1 MIAGAVT
8 AVPQTAAKRL
18 MATGF
23 SPATRAHSQPSNSS
37 VKHRARW
44 LVPLLLA
51 ASLSL
56 AAVDTDYS
64 SAKQKFDRIESD
76 QLHPGARVQLTAR
89 ELNAYV
95 AHEIPTVTDGVRNT
109 RLELLGPSLAR
120 GTALVDFA
128 KVRRSQGYPPSWLM
142 TKLLEGERPVSV
154 TVRISSVAGHA
165 TVEVRQV
172 QISGIAID
180 GPTLDFLIQHFLV
193 PLYPNAIVG
202 QPFELGHHI
211 DRIDVEAT
219 GVGVVIGR

>member
-1 MIAGAVT
+1 
-8 AVPQTAAKRL
+8 
-18 MATGF
+18 MATGL
-23 SPATRAHSQPSNSS
+23 SPATYAHSQPSNSS

-56 AAVDTDYS
+56 AAVETDYS
-64 SAKQKFDRIESD
+64 SAKEKFDRIESD

-95 AHEIPTVTDGVRNT
+95 AHEIPAVTDGVRNP

-154 TVRISSVAGHA
+154 TARISSAAGHA
-165 TVEVRQV
+165 TIDVRQV
-172 QISGIAID
+172 QISGLAID

-202 QPFELGHHI
+202 QPFQLDHHI
-211 DRIDVEAT
+211 DRIDVEPT